1 MSRCFKCDSVMAF
14 THSKQTPQPSFA
26 FGMSASSPSVLTA
39 PIVNQHIDDV
49 LQEINPVLQGRK
61 GLVLHPVSD
70 WSAFLPEVQMD
81 TPWYF
86 GLVAE
91 SSDDPGAKKPA
102 LLSFYVGYSTW
113 DGRCIF
119 LDQLP
124 ETDEDTEKLYLQILA
139 RIALRLGSRRLTW
152 KRRSI
157 PEWYKAGPPEISE
170 GLLVLRM
177 DRLAMESYAGLRPGG
192 VRGGEAFDRAFVEQ
206 QVEECL
212 EERRSSR
219 PNLHMRLAGS
229 TDSDAEVM
237 ARLVRGLAIYTQEPL
252 EAVRCT
258 ARDYLVDGGGPTPL
272 YYCLLIDHIDS
283 STGEKTTCGIA
294 VVYFGYYMK
303 EGRFLYLEDLYVEEA
318 YRSKGAG
325 STTLKALA
333 EIGLR
338 LNCATFYWLALE
350 WNKPALEMYTKIAEV
365 QEGLQVHRYT
375 DEKLAEFAEGLLV

>member
-1 MSRCFKCDSVMAF
+1 
-14 THSKQTPQPSFA
+14 
-26 FGMSASSPSVLTA
+26 MSASSPSTLTA
-39 PIVNQHIDDV
+39 ALVNQHIEDV
-49 LQEINPVLQGRK
+49 LQEVNPILQGRK
-61 GLVLHPVSD
+61 GLLLQPVSD
-70 WSAFLPEVQMD
+70 WSAFLPEVHMD

-86 GLVAE
+86 GLLAE
-91 SSDDPGAKKPA
+91 SSGGPGARREA

-113 DGRCIF
+113 DGRCLF

-124 ETDEDTEKLYLQILA
+124 EGDEDTEKLYLQILA
-139 RIALRLGSRRLTW
+139 RIALRIGSRRLTW

-157 PEWYKAGPPEISE
+157 PEWYKTGPPEISE

-177 DRLAMESYAGLRPGG
+177 DRPAMESYAGRQPRDLAGG
-192 VRGGEAFDRAFVEQ
+192 KAFHRAFVTE

-212 EERRSSR
+212 AERRSAR
-219 PNLHMRLAGS
+219 PNLHVRLVDS

-237 ARLVRGLAIYTQEPL
+237 AQLVRGLAIYTQEPL

-325 STTLKALA
+325 STTLRALA
-333 EIGLR
+333 DIGLR
-338 LNCATFYWLALE
+338 LDCAAFYWLALE